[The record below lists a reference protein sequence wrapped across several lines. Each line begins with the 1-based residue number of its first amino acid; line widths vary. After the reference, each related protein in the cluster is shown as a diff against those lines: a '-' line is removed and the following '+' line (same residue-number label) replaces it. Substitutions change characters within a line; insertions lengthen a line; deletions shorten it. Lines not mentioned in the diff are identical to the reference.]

1 MDTKLHKEEIVLNVM
16 NNAPLKERVRPLVF
30 VTEKMLMFLKVHKS
44 SSIAG
49 TVWDDRIITEGT
61 LDTED
66 FFDPVKIR
74 SNNEVRRRVT
84 CQCFIIKSL

>member
-1 MDTKLHKEEIVLNVM
+1 M
-16 NNAPLKERVRPLVF
+16 NNAPIKEHVRPLVF
-30 VTEKMLMFLKVHKS
+30 ITEKMIMCFKVHKS

-49 TVWDDRIITEGT
+49 TVWDDRIITVGT

-74 SNNEVRRRVT
+74 SNNEVRRRSYLPM
-84 CQCFIIKSL
+84 FYY